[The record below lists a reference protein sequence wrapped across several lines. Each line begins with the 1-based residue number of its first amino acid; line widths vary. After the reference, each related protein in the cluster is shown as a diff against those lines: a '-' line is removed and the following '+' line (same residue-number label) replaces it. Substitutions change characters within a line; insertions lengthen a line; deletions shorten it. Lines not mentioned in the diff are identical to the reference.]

1 MRTIP
6 GALLALLVAVLAGSI
21 GSARGE
27 ATRESLADKLAVYTY
42 EDSKNLVTLVEEAAG
57 VMEQQGTA
65 AFREFAVP
73 GSRWFDEGRDLFVYT
88 ADGTCLFHPAQPA
101 LVGRNLIGLED
112 MDGKPYIRMITD
124 IAARSETDASGWVFY
139 LWADGT
145 QLQPQWMSS
154 YVRKIVAPDHK
165 IYLIGSGVHGL
176 RVEKAFVKTRIKEA
190 ARLLQCE
197 GKEAGFARLRDPA
210 SPFVFLDTY
219 IFVLDAEGHALV
231 DPQFPNSVGRDI
243 AAFKDAV
250 GFAPVRRLLQ
260 RLETAD
266 TAWVQYLVV
275 RPDSNVLVRKLIYA
289 RKIMVGGEVL
299 IVGSDLYLATPIW
312 MKSEAD
318 SRWSGR
324 QA

>member
-1 MRTIP
+1 
-6 GALLALLVAVLAGSI
+6 LLVAVLV
-21 GSARGE
+21 GSAGQGRGE
-27 ATRESLADKLAVYTY
+27 AARESLADKLAVYTY

-57 VMEQQGTA
+57 VMEQQGIA

-73 GSRWFDEGRDLFVYT
+73 GSRWFGKQRELFVF
-88 ADGTCLFHPAQPA
+88 AEDGTCLFHPAQPA
-101 LVGRNLIGLED
+101 LVGRNLMGLKD

-124 IAARSETDASGWVFY
+124 IAAKPEPDAGGWVFY

-145 QLQPQWMSS
+145 QILPQWKSS
-154 YVRKIVAPDHK
+154 YVRKVVAPDHK
-165 IYLIGSGVHGL
+165 IYLIGSGLYGL
-176 RVEKAFVKTRIKEA
+176 RVEKAFVKARIKEA
-190 ARLLQCE
+190 SRLLLRE
-197 GKEAGFARLRDPA
+197 GKVAGFAQLRDPA

-231 DPQFPNSVGRDI
+231 DPQFPNSAGRDI
-243 AAFKDAV
+243 STFRDAV
-250 GFAPVRRLLQ
+250 GFQAVGRLLQ

-289 RKIMVGGEVL
+289 RKITVGGEVL
-299 IVGSDLYLATPIW
+299 IVGSDFYLATPIW
-312 MKSEAD
+312 MKTEAD

-324 QA
+324 QT